1 MNTTFEQRI
10 DRFREKL
17 FSSDLSSEIQ
27 KRMDQDY
34 EFLLIYDDNEE
45 LIDLMHETIYD
56 IVNDSTDLKND
67 WDEYLK
73 IMKNP
78 NIWDFFFNDHYGY
91 CDEYAKCED
100 CQSIFMLPDMD
111 YSYYKE
117 GMLFEYEGEVKYLCK
132 HCLQNYK
139 KEYFET
145 LENNP
150 RNWCKMFSVDE
161 CKEVG
166 YEVVSIEFEHGLYG
180 RTANP
185 KEILERW
192 LELYPDDKFLFV
204 RTDENPF
211 ACCFVLMKKINKEGE

>member
-10 DRFREKL
+10 DKFREKL

-45 LIDLMHETIYD
+45 LIDLMNETIYEF
-56 IVNDSTDLKND
+56 SELKKD

-78 NIWDFFFNDHYGY
+78 NIWDFFFDGHCGY
-91 CDEYAKCED
+91 YDEYDKCED
-100 CQSIFMLPDMD
+100 CQCVYMNPAID

-117 GMLFEYEGEVKYLCK
+117 GILFEYKGEVKYLCK
-132 HCLQNYK
+132 NCLQNYK
-139 KEYFET
+139 KEYLEI

-150 RNWCKMFSVDE
+150 KNWCNMFTVEE
-161 CKEVG
+161 CEQSGYKEV
-166 YEVVSIEFEHGLYG
+166 STTFEHGLYG
-180 RTANP
+180 RTASP
-185 KEILERW
+185 ETILEEWIR
-192 LELYPDDKFLFV
+192 LYPDDKFIFV

-211 ACCFVLMKKINKEGE
+211 ACEFVLMKKIQNEKE

>member
-10 DRFREKL
+10 DKFREKL

-45 LIDLMHETIYD
+45 LIDLMNETIYEFSE
-56 IVNDSTDLKND
+56 IKND

-73 IMKNP
+73 TSKYP

-91 CDEYAKCED
+91 CDEYVKCED
-100 CQSIFMLPDMD
+100 CQSIFMLPNMD

-117 GMLFEYEGEVKYLCK
+117 GMLFEYEGEVKHLCK

-139 KEYFET
+139 KEYLQN

-150 RNWCKMFSVDE
+150 EYWCNMFTVDE
-161 CKEVG
+161 CKKSG
-166 YEVVSIEFEHGLYG
+166 YEVISMDFEHGLYG
-180 RTANP
+180 RVANP
-185 KEILERW
+185 KEILKTW
-192 LELYPDDKFLFV
+192 IELYPDDKFIFV

-211 ACCFVLMKKINKEGE
+211 ACEFVLMQKIKNEKE